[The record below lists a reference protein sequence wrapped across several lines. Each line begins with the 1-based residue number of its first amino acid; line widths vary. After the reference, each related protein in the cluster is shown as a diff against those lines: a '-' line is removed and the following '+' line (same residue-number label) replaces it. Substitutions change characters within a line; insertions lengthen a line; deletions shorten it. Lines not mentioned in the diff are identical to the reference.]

1 MLDVAAMTL
10 VQLIIARVYTEA
22 ISSTNHKPLSLLME
36 LYIAVLHPA
45 ELIQGAG
52 GVADQSPVWAGEEL
66 LTSLGGIS
74 NYCTHSVLAI
84 QTSIC

>member
-10 VQLIIARVYTEA
+10 VQLIIAPVYTEA

-45 ELIQGAG
+45 ELVQGAG
-52 GVADQSPVWAGEEL
+52 GVAG
-66 LTSLGGIS
+66 
-74 NYCTHSVLAI
+74 
-84 QTSIC
+84 